1 MPEPQLSVRGADV
14 VEMAHDLAKQD
25 GRTVRAVVTEALRD
39 LIAKRQREAA
49 RAQEDYWA
57 EFDAI
62 AARIRETVDPG
73 ALAAASRDDL
83 YDEDGLP
90 G

>member
-14 VEMAHDLAKQD
+14 IALAHRLSEEE
-25 GRTVRAVVTEALRD
+25 GRSIRAVVTDALREY
-39 LIAKRQREAA
+39 AERKRRAA
-49 RAQEDYWA
+49 GKRADDYWA
-57 EFDAI
+57 P
-62 AARIRETVDPG
+62 IRAEMEAG
-73 ALAAASRDDL
+73 RRLALTRGRPDEGEDDL